1 MKTYVLDASALMAFF
16 EDRPGADKV
25 EELLAKAAEAKHPM
39 LMSVVNWGEVYYSI
53 WRARGEKAAAAK
65 LHEIAQLP
73 IEIIG
78 VDTELAK
85 LAATL
90 KAQHNLPYADCFAAA
105 VAQARKAALVTSDK
119 DFERVGTALKI
130 LWVCG

>member
-25 EELLAKAAEAKHPM
+25 EELLAKAAEAKRP
-39 LMSVVNWGEVYYSI
+39 LAMSVVNWGEVYYSV

-65 LHEIAQLP
+65 LQEIAQLP
-73 IEIIG
+73 IEIVS
-78 VDTELAK
+78 VDMELGK
-85 LAATL
+85 LAASF

-105 VAQARKAALVTSDK
+105 LAQARKATLVTSDK
-119 DFERVGTALKI
+119 DFESVATALKI
-130 LWVCG
+130 LWV